1 MSLGMAYVLLYRQTL
16 DYRMEAESVTYKYVE
31 NSFGHKTC
39 KKFTECELAGVYIL
53 LIKI

>member
-1 MSLGMAYVLLYRQTL
+1 MAYVLLCRETL
-16 DYRMEAESVTYKYVE
+16 DYRMEAESVTYKE

-53 LIKI
+53 LMKM